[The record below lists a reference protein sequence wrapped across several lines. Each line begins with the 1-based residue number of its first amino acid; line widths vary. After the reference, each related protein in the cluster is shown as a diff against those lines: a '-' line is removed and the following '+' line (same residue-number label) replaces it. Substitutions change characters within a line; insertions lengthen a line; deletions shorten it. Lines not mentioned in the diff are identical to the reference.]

1 MSSKTL
7 KGVKMATLKTFEEG
21 DTIYASETNANN
33 QALLSLLTDN
43 ATQVQKYVEGEI
55 ATIKSTV
62 ASVQQTLQNAINTKL
77 NKDDV
82 VAYVIEKGGS
92 GTTWYRIYSDGWCE
106 QGGQTGGGN
115 RSAVRVTLPK
125 PYKDTAY
132 NIQITSINA
141 IKEDLGKYNYSDES
155 GATYSKT
162 VAGFTISWG
171 WGGRYWRTAGYVN
184 VEGVE

>member
-82 VAYVIEKGGS
+82 VAYVERTAKSEENTIKFNMALERAAEWITSKGFEIDGTELALLIEASVNK
-92 GTTWYRIYSDGWCE
+92 
-106 QGGQTGGGN
+106 
-115 RSAVRVTLPK
+115 LPK
-125 PYKDTAY
+125 TK
-132 NIQITSINA
+132 
-141 IKEDLGKYNYSDES
+141 
-155 GATYSKT
+155 
-162 VAGFTISWG
+162 
-171 WGGRYWRTAGYVN
+171 
-184 VEGVE
+184 